1 MMAPGTPLEQ
11 LAGHAAHAADLLR
24 LLANEQ
30 RLLILCRLMQGEFAV
45 GQMVELCGQSQ
56 SSVSQH
62 LGRLREGGIVRTR
75 RDGTTIYY
83 SLADDGVRALIDTL
97 CDRFAPA
104 GACARPDHRRA
115 AISA

>member
-1 MMAPGTPLEQ
+1 MMPLDTSLAQ
-11 LAGHAAHAADLLR
+11 LAQHAAHAASVLK

-30 RLLILCRLMQGEFAV
+30 RLLILCRLTQGEFAV

-62 LGRLREGGIVRTR
+62 LGRLREGGLVKTR

-83 SLADDGVRALIDTL
+83 SLADDGVRKLVDML
-97 CDRFAPA
+97 CDRFGPSS
-104 GACARPDHRRA
+104 GV
-115 AISA
+115 S

>member
-1 MMAPGTPLEQ
+1 MMPLDTPFAL
-11 LAGHAAHAADLLR
+11 LAQHAAHVASVLK

-30 RLLILCRLMQGEFAV
+30 RLLILCRLTQGEFAV

-62 LGRLREGGIVRTR
+62 LGRLREGGLVKTR

-83 SLADDGVRALIDTL
+83 SLADDGVRKLIDML
-97 CDRFAPA
+97 CDRFGPQA
-104 GACARPDHRRA
+104 GGY
-115 AISA
+115 